1 MRLLIAWGVLL
12 VGALVSAFVLPMV
25 IDSWMA
31 TTTEVDGESS
41 LKLGSTLAQSLGPV
55 MKLFVQWLLPIA
67 LFFVGVKVTA
77 EHLARR
83 QK

>member
-1 MRLLIAWGVLL
+1 MRRLIAWGVLL
-12 VGALVSAFVLPMV
+12 IGALVSAFVLPLV

-31 TTTEVDGESS
+31 TTAASDQGANIQ
-41 LKLGSTLAQSLGPV
+41 LGSTLAQSLGPV

-67 LFFVGVKVTA
+67 LFFVGLKVTA
-77 EHLARR
+77 EYLARR